1 MECEERLSTMVAQ
14 AKEYASLLE
23 QAQNTIHSL
32 SEPRLDDDDLLS
44 NDLSSISLSSSNWD
58 GHHSGKESEVT
69 KVRMVSTKARLG

>member
-1 MECEERLSTMVAQ
+1 MVEQ

-32 SEPRLDDDDLLS
+32 SEPRLDDDEVLT

-58 GHHSGKESEVT
+58 GPKESEIT
-69 KVRMVSTKARLG
+69 KVK